1 MKKIGLLII
10 GMLIIVAF
18 CGKKG
23 DDSLEKEV
31 NRKNK
36 HFWKKQKKIIA
47 SILKYMTEF

>member
-23 DDSLEKEV
+23 DDSLEKRGEQ
-31 NRKNK
+31 KN
-36 HFWKKQKKIIA
+36 IA